1 MSMSNSETNIK
12 KYMTFSIEEIYAIEL
27 EKIKEIIRYQDL
39 TIVPETPDFIL
50 GVLSLRGTAV
60 PIISLRMLLKLEEKE
75 INEYSVIIVME
86 VAGRLIGLL
95 VDSVSDM
102 ISINNS
108 EIKAPMQFSMKKSRK
123 FVSGMIE
130 KDSKFIMLFDVDKLF
145 SNDEID
151 LLDEI

>member
-1 MSMSNSETNIK
+1 MSNLESNSK
-12 KYMTFSIEEIYAIEL
+12 KYMTFSIEEIYGIEL
-27 EKIKEIIRYQDL
+27 KKIKEIIRYQEL

-60 PIISLRMLLKLEEKE
+60 PIISLRTLLKLGQKE

-86 VAGRLIGLL
+86 VSGRLIGLL

-102 ISINNS
+102 ISIDDS
-108 EIKAPMQFSMKKSRK
+108 EIKEPMKFSTKKSRK
-123 FVSGMIE
+123 FVSGMVE
-130 KDSKFIMLFDVDKLF
+130 KDKKFIMLFDVDKLF

-151 LLDEI
+151 LLDGI